1 MAQPKDGTISVDDLF
16 EVAYALREER
26 EATLVKQE
34 ANRNI
39 LRNLDTSG
47 MLSKER
53 SEELAE
59 IYPVRTR
66 SRGEASDE
74 AAE

>member
-1 MAQPKDGTISVDDLF
+1 MAQAKDGTISVDDLF

-26 EATLVKQE
+26 EGTLEKMR
-34 ANRNI
+34 ANREV
-39 LRNLDTSG
+39 LRNLNISG

-53 SEELAE
+53 AEELEE

-66 SRGEASDE
+66 ERGT
-74 AAE
+74 AEEETE